1 MVPLTFRVST
11 DGSIR
16 AGERIVCRE
25 YTLAWTI
32 LTLLLSRRGGIVSME
47 EIIEACWHPDDEPD
61 DPANNIYCY
70 FYRLRERL
78 KGTDHA
84 IERIGHRGY
93 RVVRQEIPK
102 PAARKA
108 A

>member
-1 MVPLTFRVST
+1 MVPLTFRVGT

-25 YTLAWTI
+25 YTVAWTI
-32 LTLLLSRRGGIVSME
+32 LTVLLSRPGRVVPMGDLID
-47 EIIEACWHPDDEPD
+47 ACWHPDEEPED
-61 DPANNIYCY
+61 APNNISRNMWTLRR
-70 FYRLRERL
+70 RLE
-78 KGTDHA
+78 GTDHA